1 MLEKDRVIK
10 GTSRIINASVLHV
23 KLATG
28 ELTIWREK
36 HEPGRIIDMLT
47 TFFVAA
53 NAHIKDTD
61 GKKVE
66 LSRIKPGSRVTV
78 DYIKESTGRLVA
90 SNIIVT
96 SKQKRGGEW
105 GWQLISFLKVKP
117 VGGFQRLMRQNCS
130 RKLEK
135 WLTTYGSRKENL
147 LVKIG
152 RIGFR
157 QKNKFAQN
165 TSKGGE

>member
-47 TFFVAA
+47 TFFVVT
-53 NAHIKDTD
+53 NARIKDTN
-61 GKKVE
+61 GKALG
-66 LSRIKPGSRVTV
+66 LSNIKPGSRVTV
-78 DYIKESTGRLVA
+78 DYVKENSGRLVA

-96 SKQKRGGEW
+96 PK
-105 GWQLISFLKVKP
+105 
-117 VGGFQRLMRQNCS
+117 
-130 RKLEK
+130 
-135 WLTTYGSRKENL
+135 
-147 LVKIG
+147 
-152 RIGFR
+152 
-157 QKNKFAQN
+157 
-165 TSKGGE
+165 